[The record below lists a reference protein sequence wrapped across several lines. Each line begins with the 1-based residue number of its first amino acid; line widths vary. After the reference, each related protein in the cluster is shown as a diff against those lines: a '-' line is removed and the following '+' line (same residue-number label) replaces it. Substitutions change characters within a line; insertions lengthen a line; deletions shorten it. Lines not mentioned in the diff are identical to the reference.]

1 MFYSTKNMK
10 DFRCVG
16 SGHHEK
22 PDRTAERFG
31 NKDLRGDKGMQK
43 EVIDNLTQPEDP
55 MYYMPI
61 MMRD

>member
-1 MFYSTKNMK
+1 MK

-31 NKDLRGDKGMQK
+31 NKDLRGKNGMQK
-43 EVIDNLTQPEDP
+43 EVMDNLTQVEDP
-55 MYYMPI
+55 MYYMP
-61 MMRD
+61 MMPRR

>member
-1 MFYSTKNMK
+1 MK

-31 NKDLRGDKGMQK
+31 NKDLRGKNGMQK

-55 MYYMPI
+55 MYYMP
-61 MMRD
+61 MMPRR

>member
-1 MFYSTKNMK
+1 MFYSTKNKK

-31 NKDLRGDKGMQK
+31 NKDLRGKNGMQK

-55 MYYMPI
+55 MYYMP
-61 MMRD
+61 MMPRG

>member
-1 MFYSTKNMK
+1 MK

-31 NKDLRGDKGMQK
+31 NKDLRGKNCMQK
-43 EVIDNLTQPEDP
+43 EVIDNLTQVEDP
-55 MYYMPI
+55 MYYMP
-61 MMRD
+61 MMPRR

>member
-1 MFYSTKNMK
+1 MK

-31 NKDLRGDKGMQK
+31 IKDLRGKNGMQK
-43 EVIDNLTQPEDP
+43 EVIDNLTQPENP
-55 MYYMPI
+55 MYYMPM

>member
-1 MFYSTKNMK
+1 MK

-31 NKDLRGDKGMQK
+31 NKDLRGKNGMQK

-55 MYYMPI
+55 MYYMPM

>member
-1 MFYSTKNMK
+1 MFYSTKNKK

-31 NKDLRGDKGMQK
+31 NKDLRGNNGMQK
-43 EVIDNLTQPEDP
+43 EKIDNLTQPEDP
-55 MYYMPI
+55 MYYMSM

>member
-1 MFYSTKNMK
+1 MK

-31 NKDLRGDKGMQK
+31 NKDLRGKNGMQK
-43 EVIDNLTQPEDP
+43 EVIDN
-55 MYYMPI
+55 
-61 MMRD
+61 

>member
-1 MFYSTKNMK
+1 MFYSTKNKK

-31 NKDLRGDKGMQK
+31 NKDLRGNNGMQK
-43 EVIDNLTQPEDP
+43 EKIDNLTQPEDP
-55 MYYMPI
+55 MYYMPM

>member
-1 MFYSTKNMK
+1 MK

-31 NKDLRGDKGMQK
+31 NKDLRGKNGMQK

-55 MYYMPI
+55 MYYMSM

>member
-1 MFYSTKNMK
+1 MFYSTKNKK

-31 NKDLRGDKGMQK
+31 NKDLRGNNGMQK
-43 EVIDNLTQPEDP
+43 EKIDNLTQPEDP
-55 MYYMPI
+55 MYYMS
-61 MMRD
+61 MMLRD

>member
-1 MFYSTKNMK
+1 MK

-31 NKDLRGDKGMQK
+31 NKDLRGKNGMQK

>member
-22 PDRTAERFG
+22 KDNTADRFG
-31 NKDLRGDKGMQK
+31 SKDLRGNNGMQK
-43 EVIDNLTQPEDP
+43 EVIDNLTPPEDP
-55 MYYMPI
+55 MYYMP
-61 MMRD
+61 MMLRR